1 MDETFT
7 EGSGAETENRRHN
20 RLITEKSPYLRQ
32 HAYNPVDW
40 YPWGEE
46 AFERARREDKPIFL
60 SIGYSTCHWCH
71 VMERE
76 SFEDPEVAQLM
87 NEAFVCIKV
96 DREERPDIDAVY
108 MAVCQMMTGTGGWP
122 LTILMTPDKL
132 PFIAGTYFPKRSRS
146 ERVGIME
153 LIPHIRE
160 MWQERRHVVLT
171 AASSLLESLRETR
184 RETGVRELGDE
195 ELSAAGQGLS
205 ERFDEVNGGFG
216 NAPKFPSPHNMLFLL
231 RYWWRTGAERSLEM
245 VDGTLKAMRRGGIF
259 DQLGGGFH
267 RYSTDEGWL
276 LPHFEK
282 MLYDQAMLAMAYVEA
297 CQATGKTSYRETAE
311 EIFRYVLRDMTDS
324 GGGFFSAEDAD
335 SEGVEGK
342 FYLWSLA
349 EIRDVLRPPEA
360 EFAGRV
366 FGLSEDGNFREEATG
381 RQTGTNVLHL
391 KEPLDGVAAAM
402 GLSVQEATNLLRE
415 VSRKLLQVRER
426 RTRPQRDNKILVDWN
441 GLMIGALA
449 KGAAAFDEPAYAKA
463 AKKAADFVIGRM
475 KDGRGRLLHRYC
487 DGESAITAHLD
498 DYAFFIW
505 GLMEIYEATF
515 EVHYLKEALAL
526 NRLLLKHF
534 WDNRSGG
541 FFLTS
546 EDAETLLVRPKEVYD
561 GAIPSGNGVAML
573 NLARLGRMTADPSLE
588 EKAVELGLAF
598 AEEVRRFPSA
608 HTQLLM
614 AVDFLAGPAYEIVLS
629 GDPGSEEMLGMQ
641 RALRTAFLPRKVVLC
656 RPLGK
661 DAGDID
667 SIAGFTEGL
676 SPLGGRVTAYVCR
689 EHQCQLPVT
698 EMDEMLR
705 LVGAE
710 NGPAGRL
717 RGKEGGLCSVG
728 RNQ

>member
-1 MDETFT
+1 MNQTFT
-7 EGSGAETENRRHN
+7 EGAGAETEKRRHN
-20 RLITEKSPYLRQ
+20 RLITEKSSYLRQ

-40 YPWGEE
+40 HPWGEE
-46 AFERARREDKPIFL
+46 AFEKARREAKPIFL

-146 ERVGIME
+146 GRVGMME

-171 AASSLLESLRETR
+171 AASSLLESLREAR
-184 RETGVRELGDE
+184 RKGSARELGDE
-195 ELSAAGQGLS
+195 ELSAASQGLA
-205 ERFDEVNGGFG
+205 ERFDGINGGFG
-216 NAPKFPSPHNMLFLL
+216 TAPKFPSPHNLLFLL
-231 RYWWRTGAERSLEM
+231 RYWSRNRAERPMEM
-245 VDGTLKAMRRGGIF
+245 VEHTLKAMRRGGIF

-267 RYSTDEGWL
+267 RYSTDEGWV

-297 CQATGKTSYRETAE
+297 WQATADTHYRETAE

-324 GGGFFSAEDAD
+324 DGGFFSAEDAD

-349 EIRDVLRPPEA
+349 EIRDALRPPEA
-360 EFAGRV
+360 EFVARI
-366 FGLSEDGNFREEATG
+366 FGLSEGGNFEDEATG
-381 RQTGTNVLHL
+381 LQTGANVLHL
-391 KEPLDGVAAAM
+391 KEPLEGVAAAM
-402 GLSVQEATNLLRE
+402 GLSVQEAMDLLRQA
-415 VSRKLLQVRER
+415 SRKLLEVRER
-426 RTRPQRDNKILVDWN
+426 RPRPLRDNKIMTDWN
-441 GLMIGALA
+441 GLMIAALA
-449 KGAAAFDEPAYAKA
+449 KGAAAFDEPLYVKA
-463 AKKAADFVIGRM
+463 AERAADFVVERL
-475 KDGRGRLLHRYC
+475 KDGHGRLLHRYC
-487 DGESAITAHLD
+487 EGEAAIGAHLD

-505 GLMEIYEATF
+505 GLIELYEATF
-515 EVHYLKEALAL
+515 DVRYLKEALAL
-526 NRLLLKHF
+526 NGLLLEYF
-534 WDNRSGG
+534 WDSRAGG

-573 NLARLGRMTADPSLE
+573 NLVRLGRMTANPALE

-598 AEEVRRFPSA
+598 ADEVRQFPPA
-608 HTQLLM
+608 HTQLLV
-614 AVDFLAGPAYEIVLS
+614 AVDFLAGPTSEVVLS
-629 GDPGSEEMLGMQ
+629 GEPGTKEMLGMQ
-641 RALRTAFLPRKVVLC
+641 GALGRAFLPRKVVLG
-656 RPLGK
+656 RPLER

-667 SIAGFTEGL
+667 SLAGFTSGL
-676 SPLGGRVTAYVCR
+676 TPLGGRATAYVCR

-698 EMDEMLR
+698 EIDEMLR
-705 LVGAE
+705 LLGVE
-710 NGPAGRL
+710 KGPAGQP
-717 RGKEGGLCSVG
+717 RGDVI
-728 RNQ
+728 Q